1 MSVKKQ
7 LPISV
12 LLPVYRGDDAP
23 AFREALQS
31 LALQTAPAEEI
42 LVVADGPLSEVLEA
56 VLKEAQEQNGAL
68 RLHRLPE
75 NRGLSGALNAGLAEA
90 RFPWVARMDADD
102 ICREDRLERQWGYLQ
117 DHPQLTVLGSWIAE
131 FEQQPAEIRSI
142 RRLPEKHADVLRY
155 ARWRCPFNHMT
166 VLYHRDRVRAVGAYK
181 DYGAVGD
188 DYELWARLLMAGHQV
203 ANIPEP
209 LVYARASSAF
219 FGIRRRGLP
228 YLRHEWREVRDLYR
242 LGLLRVHHLLFHL
255 VVKTIVRLAPPRLVR
270 VFYWAI
276 RKTS

>member
-1 MSVKKQ
+1 MSHAPA
-7 LPISV
+7 LSI
-12 LLPVYRGDDAP
+12 LLPVYRGDEP
-23 AFREALQS
+23 QPLREALQS
-31 LALQTAPAEEI
+31 LVEQTEPAEEL
-42 LVVADGPLSEVLEA
+42 LVVADGPLTPALEKVLQDF
-56 VLKEAQEQNGAL
+56 QEQHAPL
-68 RLHRLPE
+68 RLHRLPQ
-75 NRGLSGALNAGLAEA
+75 NKGLAAALNEGLAQA

-102 ICREDRLERQWGYLQ
+102 ICRSDRLARQRAYLRQ
-117 DHPQLTVLGSWIAE
+117 HPELRVLGSWIAE
-131 FEQQPAEIRSI
+131 FDKHPGEIKAI

-166 VLYHRDRVRAVGAYK
+166 VLYHRDCIQQVGGYR

-219 FGIRRRGLP
+219 FGTRRRGLS
-228 YLRHEWREVRDLYR
+228 YLRHEWREVWDLYR

-255 VVKTIVRLAPPRLVR
+255 VVKTMVRLAPAQLVK